1 MLGKSGTSNA
11 TSNASRQLVLLEKPK
26 ALSRSWPRVLSI
38 QFLLISILSC
48 SGTDATAV
56 ASAGTA
62 LDSASAGIKT
72 IATSLLTGQA
82 APASARDQVG
92 AGLQD
97 ALSALSNVTGVYHP
111 LGDFAKKVIQP
122 LLWQT
127 SMMPSRREPEWWR
140 IANDIPLSKDDELA
154 GPVIVNIYL
163 QTPILP
169 R

>member
-1 MLGKSGTSNA
+1 MQGKSGTSNA
-11 TSNASRQLVLLEKPK
+11 TSNASRQSVLLEKLK

-38 QFLLISILSC
+38 QSLLISILSS

-72 IATSLLTGQA
+72 IAASLLTGQS

-97 ALSALSNVTGVYHP
+97 ALSALSNVTG
-111 LGDFAKKVIQP
+111 
-122 LLWQT
+122 
-127 SMMPSRREPEWWR
+127 M
-140 IANDIPLSKDDELA
+140 
-154 GPVIVNIYL
+154 
-163 QTPILP
+163 
-169 R
+169 